1 MEKKV
6 KIERNATVI
15 LRKALEDCKACQ
27 LKKPECGDQPP
38 ICFPDVECRDTYSGP
53 VCGPCPPGWCGDGRV
68 LIYNL
73 LKIYHHSL
81 KKRFNFREIK
91 QCYFEIKSLTR

>member
-1 MEKKV
+1 MISRFMEKKV

-68 LIYNL
+68 LVMICNNT
-73 LKIYHHSL
+73 IVV
-81 KKRFNFREIK
+81 
-91 QCYFEIKSLTR
+91 C

>member
-1 MEKKV
+1 V

-27 LKKPECGDQPP
+27 IKKPECDDQPP

-68 LIYNL
+68 LKTNSSKECLFLARNYIVAV
-73 LKIYHHSL
+73 
-81 KKRFNFREIK
+81 
-91 QCYFEIKSLTR
+91 

>member
-27 LKKPECGDQPP
+27 IKKPECDDQPP

-68 LIYNL
+68 LITIYIIIL
-73 LKIYHHSL
+73 LFHIISWNNQETL
-81 KKRFNFREIK
+81 
-91 QCYFEIKSLTR
+91 